1 MFAWTHYATLG
12 LDPHNSTLEDVKR
25 SYRQL
30 AKRLHPD
37 KNTNN
42 DGEGD
47 GVGGSDEAFHRI
59 LKAYQVLSDPVTRA
73 AYDKQ
78 LAEETLRKTSIAISE
93 EVDLE
98 DMQFHEEPPYY
109 SWPCRCGCSYVV
121 TEDQLAEGEDV
132 VSCSGCSLHIRV
144 LYEETPDN

>member
-1 MFAWTHYATLG
+1 M
-12 LDPHNSTLEDVKR
+12 KR

-37 KNTNN
+37 KNNN
-42 DGEGD
+42 NSSHGGED
-47 GVGGSDEAFHRI
+47 DDAAFQRV
-59 LKAYQVLSDPVTRA
+59 LRAYEVLSDPVSRA

-78 LAEETLRKTSIAISE
+78 LAEEALRKTVAIAE

-98 DMQFHEEPPYY
+98 DMQFHESPASCSY

-121 TEDQLAEGEDV
+121 TEDQLAAGQDV
-132 VSCSGCSLHIRV
+132 VSCGGCSLHIRV
-144 LYEETPDN
+144 LYEET